1 MPNIGWPELLIVL
14 VIALVI
20 FGPKRLPDMGRQLGR
35 GLREFKKATSEIQDH
50 FDLSLEDKDD
60 AAKETPADVRP
71 AAATT
76 VPVVEASVA
85 QAAAP
90 QAADT
95 PAAAVADAA
104 EVVEGQI
111 VGEEAD
117 RPAQTVAG

>member
-1 MPNIGWPELLIVL
+1 MPSIGWPELLVIL

-35 GLREFKKATSEIQDH
+35 GLREFKKATSDIQDH

-60 AAKETPADVRP
+60 EKNKTRTDAPP

-76 VPVVEASVA
+76 VPVVE
-85 QAAAP
+85 
-90 QAADT
+90 T
-95 PAAAVADAA
+95 PAASAPAVEAAGADASA
-104 EVVEGQI
+104 AVEGEV